1 MKILDYS
8 SKYEDSWIRCRT
20 LSFLYTQY
28 YDDVLQTKPK
38 IDGIE
43 LICVENNQVIGLLDL
58 DCSISKL
65 KMLIVAMICIIKA
78 Q

>member
-1 MKILDYS
+1 MKILSYS
-8 SKYEDSWIRCRT
+8 PKYEDSWIRCRI

-43 LICVENNQVIGLLDL
+43 LICVEKQSSDWIARYRN
-58 DCSISKL
+58 
-65 KMLIVAMICIIKA
+65 
-78 Q
+78 